1 MLTNSFWTPINLSLE
16 VAIIS
21 FLFVLV
27 AGTILAKVIGTL
39 SFKGKAVL
47 ESFFMIPIVLPPT
60 VIGFLLVM
68 IFGNSSFL
76 SPLIETILGEPII
89 FSFQAA
95 VLASFIVAFPLMYQ
109 SAKVGFQS
117 VDPQVEEAARVDGAS
132 ATKVFLQVTLPLS
145 WKSLISGGILSFA
158 RALGEFGATYM
169 FAGNIPGKTQT
180 VPIAIYSAM
189 ESGNM
194 QMAWLWVIAMIF
206 ISFLMLAATNLVKN

>member
-1 MLTNSFWTPINLSLE
+1 MFMNSFWTPIILSIE

-21 FLFVLV
+21 FLMVLV
-27 AGTILAKVIGTL
+27 VGTFLAKVVGTL
-39 SFKGKAVL
+39 SFKGKSLL
-47 ESFFMIPIVLPPT
+47 EGFFMIPIVLPPT
-60 VIGFLLVM
+60 VIGFLLV
-68 IFGNSSFL
+68 IAFGNSSFL
-76 SPLIETILGEPII
+76 NPLIETIFGEPII

-95 VLASFIVAFPLMYQ
+95 VIASFIVAFPLMYQ
-109 SAKVGFQS
+109 SAKVGFQT
-117 VDPQVEEAARVDGAS
+117 VDSQVEEAARVDGAS
-132 ATKVFLQVTLPLS
+132 EGKVFLLVTLPLS

-194 QMAWLWVIAMIF
+194 QIAWLWVIAMIF
-206 ISFLMLAATNLVKN
+206 ISLIMLAATNLLKN